1 MKQRRWWIGILI
13 AFGVI
18 VNYLD
23 RSTMSIA
30 TKPIESGFHLSAGQM
45 GIILSAF
52 GWSYALLQI
61 PVGAL
66 LDKVGVKWVIRLGML
81 LWSIACFITA
91 AATGQG
97 LLLLARVLLGFGE
110 APYFPAATK
119 ASAYWFPIAE
129 RARAV
134 SLYDSESKLASAIG
148 APLLAWAVTEWSWR
162 GGFIATGV
170 LSVVYVIIFWAMYRN
185 PSEDRRLSAEERAY
199 IEAGGTQAEGEAVG
213 GTWSNLLYL
222 LRFKKV
228 WGVFIGFAAYGYSW
242 WLFLSWLP
250 GYLEDQMHLSVLKTG
265 WYAAVPWLVGFL
277 AEMLV
282 GGMLVDALI
291 RRGRNP
297 LRVRK
302 TILVIGLLLG
312 LSVIGAAYVHSAG
325 WAVFWIS
332 LALGSLV
339 CTSSVA
345 YSVPTFIAPRGTVGV
360 LTGFL
365 TFGNNAMG
373 IVAPIVTGFIVQ
385 ATGSFMDAF
394 LCAAGVLVIG
404 ILSYAFLLTDLDPIS
419 PMQRTSAG
427 SHSVSQSN
435 PL

>member
-162 GGFIATGV
+162 GGV
-170 LSVVYVIIFWAMYRN
+170 HC
-185 PSEDRRLSAEERAY
+185 DRR
-199 IEAGGTQAEGEAVG
+199 TQRC
-213 GTWSNLLYL
+213 LC
-222 LRFKKV
+222 
-228 WGVFIGFAAYGYSW
+228 
-242 WLFLSWLP
+242 
-250 GYLEDQMHLSVLKTG
+250 HH
-265 WYAAVPWLVGFL
+265 
-277 AEMLV
+277 
-282 GGMLVDALI
+282 
-291 RRGRNP
+291 
-297 LRVRK
+297 
-302 TILVIGLLLG
+302 LLG
-312 LSVIGAAYVHSAG
+312 
-325 WAVFWIS
+325 
-332 LALGSLV
+332 
-339 CTSSVA
+339 
-345 YSVPTFIAPRGTVGV
+345 
-360 LTGFL
+360 
-365 TFGNNAMG
+365 
-373 IVAPIVTGFIVQ
+373 
-385 ATGSFMDAF
+385 D
-394 LCAAGVLVIG
+394 
-404 ILSYAFLLTDLDPIS
+404 
-419 PMQRTSAG
+419 
-427 SHSVSQSN
+427 VSQSK
-435 PL
+435 

>member
-1 MKQRRWWIGILI
+1 MKHRRWWIGILI

-30 TKPIESGFHLSAGQM
+30 TKPIESGFHLTAGQM

-81 LWSIACFITA
+81 LWSIACFTTA

-97 LLLLARVLLGFGE
+97 LLLFARVLLGFGE

-119 ASAYWFPIAE
+119 ASAYWFPVAE

-148 APLLAWAVTEWSWR
+148 APLLAWAVTAWGWR
-162 GGFIATGV
+162 GGFIATGA
-170 LSVVYVIIFWAMYRN
+170 LSIVYVIVFWAMYRN
-185 PSEDRRLSAEERAY
+185 PSEDQRLSSEERKY
-199 IEAGGTQAEGEAVG
+199 IEAGGSQAEGEAVG
-213 GTWSNLLYL
+213 GTWSNLVYL

-250 GYLEDQMHLSVLKTG
+250 GYLEDQMHLTVLKTG

-282 GGMLVDALI
+282 GGILVDALI

-302 TILVIGLLLG
+302 AVLVIGLLLG

-325 WAVFWIS
+325 WAVLWIS

-394 LCAAGVLVIG
+394 LCAAAC
-404 ILSYAFLLTDLDPIS
+404 SS
-419 PMQRTSAG
+419 SAY
-427 SHSVSQSN
+427 SVM
-435 PL
+435 LFC